1 MFRFIFKLVAL
12 VLVLIVVY
20 GFWLLY
26 QDQPPEAR
34 QNIRE
39 RVANAFRDGVRLFA
53 DAVSRAFARV
63 VSLVRSQEPAIGE

>member
-12 VLVLIVVY
+12 VLILAVVY

-34 QNIRE
+34 QDIRE
-39 RVANAFRDGVRLFA
+39 RISNAFRDGVRLLA
-53 DAVSRAFARV
+53 EAVSRTFSRI
-63 VSLVRSQEPAIGE
+63 VSLVRGEEPAVVE